1 MSEVKRYVLRGPADC
16 PAPDGSQIER
26 LLPGWQVVDAAAYDA
41 LQARVKQV
49 VEEGRAISRLNVQQ
63 AVEIGG
69 LQARVR
75 ELDEVVKH
83 YATCDAHR
91 QQEWQ
96 ADLDRLHQAEQERDQ
111 ARADTQSLR
120 DLVGQWIWAMY
131 LTPESYEC
139 RTIETYRQAV
149 EARVRQLEELVQA
162 ELPPPL
168 RRLEQ
173 QELLR
178 LRARVGELEE
188 ALRHIAEARWSP
200 RTTASYDEDAR
211 YAYPERESYVRQYA
225 QRALAG
231 KEEHGSDR

>member
-1 MSEVKRYVLRGPADC
+1 MEPDASEVKRYLWGATAIEHPQGTLVALADY
-16 PAPDGSQIER
+16 A
-26 LLPGWQVVDAAAYDA
+26 A

-49 VEEGRAISRLNVQQ
+49 VEEGRAICRLNVQQ

-96 ADLDRLHQAEQERDQ
+96 ADLDRLHQVEQERDQ
-111 ARADTQSLR
+111 
-120 DLVGQWIWAMY
+120 
-131 LTPESYEC
+131 
-139 RTIETYRQAV
+139 
-149 EARVRQLEELVQA
+149 
-162 ELPPPL
+162 
-168 RRLEQ
+168 
-173 QELLR
+173 
-178 LRARVGELEE
+178 LRARVERLES

-225 QRALAG
+225 QRAWEG
-231 KEEHGSDR
+231 NEEHGTRRDE